1 MSWPQYLI
9 IVLMGVQ
16 FALNIIKQ
24 ARDTSITPA
33 HATFNIALV
42 GAVQAGYAYVLHAGG
57 FW

>member
-9 IVLMGVQ
+9 LALMAMQ
-16 FALNIIKQ
+16 FGLTVIKQ

-33 HATFNIALV
+33 HVTLNLFFVA
-42 GAVQAGYAYVLHAGG
+42 AVQAGYAYVLHAGG